1 MSPQHPLLGLL
12 VRGEKHGYELKRI
25 VDDEFAPY
33 WRIDFAQLYR
43 SLAKMTRNGWVK
55 ARIERGTDGPERKVY
70 TLTARGRAE
79 FDQWLAEP
87 AQDRDEF
94 FVKVRLAADCDA
106 SIAHLVEPHRRALE
120 DERVART
127 RRQRAAQDAGDAG
140 QLLVAHAALR
150 ETQAALSALDLY
162 AAVAPSFDSAALRSG
177 RALREKHLAAPVII
191 GSDDPLLARL
201 AQLAHTST
209 QAVGS
214 IGGLL
219 ALAQHQANVAGIH
232 LLDSETGEYNVPFV
246 KHLAPEED
254 IVLVNLAFR
263 ENGLLIARGNPKSIR
278 SVRAIA
284 RRDVRFINRQR
295 GAGTRLLVYSKL
307 RQIGINPHTI
317 PDWDRVANT
326 HDAVAGAIAAG
337 AADVGPGLRAV
348 AAEWDL
354 DFIPLGEERYD
365 LAIARADYESPEL
378 RALIDALHGDA
389 FRQQAAALKGYDLA
403 RSGQVVAHI
412 R

>member
-1 MSPQHPLLGLL
+1 MSPQYPLLGLL
-12 VRGEKHGYELKRI
+12 VLGEKHGYELKRI

-55 ARIERGTDGPERKVY
+55 AHTERGADGPDRKVY
-70 TLTARGRAE
+70 TLTARGRAA

-94 FVKVRLAADCDA
+94 FVKIRLAADGGA
-106 SIAHLVEPHRRALE
+106 SVAHLVEPQRHELENERA
-120 DERVART
+120 ARA
-127 RRQRAAQDAGDAG
+127 RRQRDAQAMGDAG
-140 QLLVAHAALR
+140 RLMVAHAALR
-150 ETQAALSALDLY
+150 ETEASLSALDLY
-162 AAVAPSFDSAALRSG
+162 AAIAPTAHAN
-177 RALREKHLAAPVII
+177 RAQTLTMPVII

-209 QAVGS
+209 QSVGS

-232 LLDSETGEYNVPFV
+232 LLDAETGEYNVPFV
-246 KHLAPEED
+246 RHLVPEED

-263 ENGLLIARGNPKSIR
+263 ENGLLIARGNPKNIR
-278 SVRAIA
+278 SVRDLA
-284 RRDVRFINRQR
+284 RHDVRYINRQR

-307 RQIGINPHTI
+307 RAAHINPHTL

-337 AADVGPGLRAV
+337 TADIGPGLRAI
-348 AAEWDL
+348 AAEWNL
-354 DFIPLGEERYD
+354 DFVSLGEERYD
-365 LAIARADYESPEL
+365 LAIPRADFESPL
-378 RALIDALHGDA
+378 VHVLIDALHSKA
-389 FRQQAAALKGYDLA
+389 FRQQAAAFQGYDLA
-403 RSGQVVAHI
+403 RSGRVVAHI

>member
-55 ARIERGTDGPERKVY
+55 ARAERGAAGPERKVY
-70 TLTARGRAE
+70 ALTARGRAE

-87 AQDRDEF
+87 AQDHDEF
-94 FVKVRLAADCDA
+94 FVKARLAADCGG
-106 SIAHLVEPHRRALE
+106 SIAYLVEPQRRTLE
-120 DERVART
+120 NEHATRA

-150 ETQAALSALDLY
+150 ETEAALSALDLY
-162 AAVAPSFDSAALRSG
+162 AAVASPT
-177 RALREKHLAAPVII
+177 RARREKTLAAPIII
-191 GSDDPLLARL
+191 GSDDPLLAQL
-201 AQLAHTST
+201 ALLAHTSA

-246 KHLAPEED
+246 KHLVPEED

-263 ENGLLIARGNPKSIR
+263 ENGLLIARGNPKNIR
-278 SVRAIA
+278 GVRAVA

-307 RQIGINPHTI
+307 RQIGINPHAV

-326 HDAVAGAIAAG
+326 HDAVAGAIATG

-348 AAEWDL
+348 AAKWDL

-365 LAIARADYESPEL
+365 LAISRADFESPQL
-378 RALIDALHGDA
+378 RALIEALHGA
-389 FRQQAAALKGYDLA
+389 TFRQQAAAFQGYDLA
-403 RSGQVVAHI
+403 RSGQVVAQI

>member
-1 MSPQHPLLGLL
+1 MSPQYPLLGLL
-12 VRGEKHGYELKRI
+12 VRSGKYGYELKRI

-55 ARIERGTDGPERKVY
+55 VHTERGADGPERKVY

-94 FVKVRLAADCDA
+94 FVKVRLAADCGV
-106 SIAHLVEPHRRALE
+106 SIAHLVEPQRRVFE
-120 DERVART
+120 NERAAHA
-127 RRQRAAQDAGDAG
+127 RRQRDAQAVGDAG
-140 QLLVAHAALR
+140 RLVVSHVALR
-150 ETQAALSALDLY
+150 ETEASLSALDLY
-162 AAVAPSFDSAALRSG
+162 AALAPTTRPTRGQTFAT
-177 RALREKHLAAPVII
+177 PVII

-209 QAVGS
+209 QSVGS

-232 LLDSETGEYNVPFV
+232 LLDAETGEYNVPFV
-246 KHLAPEED
+246 KHLLPEED
-254 IVLVNLAFR
+254 IMLVNLAFR
-263 ENGLLIARGNPKSIR
+263 ENGLLIARGNPKNLR
-278 SVRAIA
+278 SVRDLA
-284 RRDVRFINRQR
+284 RRDVRYINRQR

-307 RQIGINPHTI
+307 RAVHIDPHTL

-326 HDAVAGAIAAG
+326 HDAVAGAIASG
-337 AADVGPGLRAV
+337 TTDVGPGLRAV
-348 AAEWDL
+348 AAEWNL
-354 DFIPLGEERYD
+354 DFISLGEERYD
-365 LAIARADYESPEL
+365 LAIPRADFESPRL
-378 RALIDALHGDA
+378 RVLLDA
-389 FRQQAAALKGYDLA
+389 FHSVQFRQTAQSFAGYDLA
-403 RSGQVVAHI
+403 RMGKVVA
-412 R
+412 RVK

>member
-1 MSPQHPLLGLL
+1 MSPQYPLLGLL

-43 SLAKMTRNGWVK
+43 SLAKMSRNGWVK
-55 ARIERGTDGPERKVY
+55 LHTERGKDGPARKCY
-70 TLTARGRAE
+70 TLTTRGRAE
-79 FDQWLAEP
+79 FNQWLAEP

-94 FVKVRLAADCDA
+94 FVKVRLATDCGV
-106 SIAHLVEPHRRALE
+106 SIAHLVEPQRHELENERA
-120 DERVART
+120 ARA

-140 QLLVAHAALR
+140 QLFIAHVALR
-150 ETQAALSALDLY
+150 ETEAALSALDLY
-162 AAVAPSFDSAALRSG
+162 DAVAVST
-177 RALREKHLAAPVII
+177 RAVRGQTLAAPVII

-209 QAVGS
+209 QSVGS

-246 KHLAPEED
+246 KHLVPEED

-263 ENGLLIARGNPKSIR
+263 ENGLLIAHGNPKNIR
-278 SVRAIA
+278 GVRALA
-284 RRDVRFINRQR
+284 RRDVRYINRQR

-337 AADVGPGLRAV
+337 TVDVGPGLRAV
-348 AAEWDL
+348 AAEWNL
-354 DFIPLGEERYD
+354 DFVPLGEERYD
-365 LAIARADYESPEL
+365 LAIPRADFESPQL
-378 RALIDALHGDA
+378 GVLIDALHGVT
-389 FRQQAAALKGYDLA
+389 FRQQAAAFQGYDLT

>member
-1 MSPQHPLLGLL
+1 MSPQYPLLGLL
-12 VRGEKHGYELKRI
+12 VRGEKYGYELKRI
-25 VDDEFAPY
+25 VTDEFAPY

-55 ARIERGTDGPERKVY
+55 ARAEPSTDGPARKVY

-79 FDQWLAEP
+79 FDQWLAAP

-94 FVKVRLAADCDA
+94 FVKAHLAADGGA
-106 SIAHLVEPHRRALE
+106 SIAHLVEPHRRELE
-120 DERVART
+120 SERATRV
-127 RRQRAAQDAGDAG
+127 RRQRAAQNAGDAG
-140 QLLVAHAALR
+140 RLFVAHAALR
-150 ETQAALSALDLY
+150 ETEAALSALDLY
-162 AAVAPSFDSAALRSG
+162 AAVASPV
-177 RALREKHLAAPVII
+177 RAQRGKPFAAPVII

-201 AQLAHTST
+201 AQLARTST

-232 LLDSETGEYNVPFV
+232 LLDAETGEYNVPFV

-263 ENGLLIARGNPKSIR
+263 ENGLLIARGNPKNIR
-278 SVRAIA
+278 SVRGIA

-295 GAGTRLLVYSKL
+295 GAGTRLLLHSKL
-307 RQIGINPHTI
+307 RAARIDPHSLH
-317 PDWDRVANT
+317 DWDRVANT
-326 HDAVAGAIAAG
+326 HAAIAGAIAAG
-337 AADVGPGLRAV
+337 AADVGPGLRAA

-365 LAIARADYESPEL
+365 LAIPRADFESPQL
-378 RALIDALHGDA
+378 CALMDALHGDG
-389 FRQQAAALKGYDLA
+389 FRQAAQSFAGYDLA
-403 RSGQVVAHI
+403 RSGQVIARVK
-412 R
+412 